1 MKHSF
6 YIHTQGI
13 NKDLFK
19 VNPLVKPQK
28 NTKKKKSAQHH
39 SQALSYSH
47 HIISTTS
54 SLPPYLEMQG

>member
-28 NTKKKKSAQHH
+28 HTKKKKSAWHH
-39 SQALSYSH
+39 SQTLFIFSRM
-47 HIISTTS
+47 IGTIS
-54 SLPPYLEMQG
+54 SLPLYSGKRE